1 MILEHA
7 ILPVVPGQEA
17 EFEQAFATAQSI
29 IAASP
34 GFGHLHLSRGI
45 EDPSTYLLM
54 VEWDSME
61 DHTQV
66 FRGSEAYAQWK
77 ALLHHFYA
85 PFPTVEH
92 FSPVVP
98 APGKVAT
105 VHLICGLN
113 GAGKTTLARRR
124 ERTLPAARFTLDAWM
139 IGLHPEL
146 GLDSPDYAPLA
157 EVCKRLIWDSALG
170 TLRAGTDVVLDWN
183 QWSRARRAEWS
194 ATARNEGF
202 DVLLHH
208 VATPLETAMQRAE
221 YRATVGDPEAHLL
234 TADGI
239 RHVAGIFEEPEPHE
253 DLPLIVHHTQ
263 PPARDLPHE

>member
-7 ILPVVPGQEA
+7 VLPVSPGREA
-17 EFEQAFATAQSI
+17 EFEQAFSAAQRI

-34 GFGHLHLSRGI
+34 GFGNLRLSRDI
-45 EDPSTYLLM
+45 ESPGTYLLLI
-54 VEWDSME
+54 EWDSLE
-61 DHTQV
+61 DHTQG

-77 ALLHHFYA
+77 ALLHHFYD
-85 PFPTVEH
+85 PFPNVEH
-92 FSPVVP
+92 FSPVLRTT
-98 APGKVAT
+98 GGGAT

-113 GAGKTTLARRR
+113 GAGKTTLAREL

-146 GLDSPDYAPLA
+146 GIDAPEYGPLA
-157 EVCKRLIWDSALG
+157 ETCKRLIWDSALG

-183 QWSRARRAEWS
+183 QWSRARRVEWA
-194 ATARNEGF
+194 ATVRDAGF

-208 VATPLETAMQRAE
+208 VRAPVEVAIGRAE
-221 YRATVGDPEAHLL
+221 QRGASGDRDAHLL

-239 RHVAGIFEEPEPHE
+239 RHLAGLFEEPELDE
-253 DLPLIVHHTQ
+253 GLPMTVHD
-263 PPARDLPHE
+263 A